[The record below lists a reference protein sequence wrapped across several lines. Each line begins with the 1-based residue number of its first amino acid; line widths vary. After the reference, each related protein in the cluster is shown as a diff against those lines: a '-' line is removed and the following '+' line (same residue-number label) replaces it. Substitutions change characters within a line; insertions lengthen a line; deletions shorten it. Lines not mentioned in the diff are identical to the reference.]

1 MAACLRRKSGRPRSF
16 HRTERVSTPQE
27 NRTRSPYSF
36 RLFLSIFLNGRNVS
50 PRRAPFATARD
61 SFAHACR
68 NAGCARYRGIAFFEY
83 APASV
88 VITASLPQPLTMP
101 VTPAKSSPTRS
112 HPVCYRWQRSSAKR
126 GLPLARQHP
135 AGLRETGVRIALDDF
150 GTAYS
155 SRSYLT
161 TMPADIIKVDRSF
174 LSREFADSSA
184 LLESIIGLA

>member
-36 RLFLSIFLNGRNVS
+36 RLFLSIFINGRNDS

-135 AGLRETGVRIALDDF
+135 AGLRGDRRQNRIGQFWNRLLFAPLLDRDAYGHHQTGSLIFV
-150 GTAYS
+150 
-155 SRSYLT
+155 
-161 TMPADIIKVDRSF
+161 P
-174 LSREFADSSA
+174 
-184 LLESIIGLA
+184 